1 MDNVTHTLAGLLL
14 AEATTR
20 LRTRRGDA
28 PTEVGARRAW
38 IVGAVASNLPDADQ
52 LYTGLTGGKLGY
64 LLHHRGHTHTL
75 PVALVLGLATAAVA
89 LAIATRRGDADGRER
104 PWLAAIA
111 SLAAFLHI
119 GMDAWNVYGVHPF
132 WPLFDGWFYGDSVF
146 ILEPL
151 FWVVAIPM
159 LFPAARSKA
168 ARVTLGVLLVVAV
181 LLPWVVR
188 SMVPWPIAATVS
200 LVAVASAWL
209 ARSFSSDRRIVA
221 GITSFVGVATLFVVS
236 STLSRAAISERLGRS
251 HPERTLH
258 DLALS
263 PAPANPL
270 CWTAVAVS
278 TTASGD
284 YVLEQLRFAA
294 WPSLLRVERC
304 PAGTELGSAPN
315 TPIAPSEDVSLRVE
329 RRFVAPQSDLSRLA
343 RMHCEVSAG
352 LLFFRAPFWL
362 ERAGSL
368 VVGDYRFDRSEGLD
382 FADLELS
389 AGPARCPEFL
399 PPWLPPAPTCSTAH
413 APSREAARSA
423 TQRSDRPVAA
433 RVHRLAR
440 GLERALDLEHELV
453 GGFLLLLGACLLDRL
468 VEPRLHP
475 QQELLHTHAFSR

>member
-20 LRTRRGDA
+20 LRTRRGEA
-28 PTEVGARRAW
+28 PSEAGARRAW
-38 IVGAVASNLPDADQ
+38 LVGAVASNLPDADQ

-89 LAIATRRGDADGRER
+89 FAIAARRGGADARER

-111 SLAAFLHI
+111 SLCALLHI
-119 GMDAWNVYGVHPF
+119 GMDGWNVYGVHPF

-159 LFPAARSKA
+159 LFPASRSKA
-168 ARVTLGVLLVVAV
+168 TRATLGALLVVAV
-181 LLPWVVR
+181 LLPWLVR

-200 LVAVASAWL
+200 LVAVASGVL
-209 ARSFSSDRRIVA
+209 ARSLSSDRRVVA
-221 GITSFVGVATLFVVS
+221 GLAGFLGVAALFVVS
-236 STLSRAAISERLGRS
+236 SGLARGSISARLGRA
-251 HPERTLH
+251 HPGRTLH

-278 TTASGD
+278 TAPSGE

-294 WPSLLRVERC
+294 WPSLLAVERC
-304 PAGTELGSAPN
+304 PAGPELGSAPN
-315 TPIAPSEDVSLRVE
+315 AAVAASDDVSLRVE
-329 RRFVAPQSDLSRLA
+329 RRFVARQSELTRLA
-343 RMHCEVSAG
+343 RAHCEVSAG
-352 LLFFRAPFWL
+352 LRFFRAPFWL

-382 FADLELS
+382 FADLELTTEP
-389 AGPARCPEFL
+389 GRCPEFL
-399 PPWLPPAPTCSTAH
+399 PPWLPPRADVIDGSTAD
-413 APSREAARSA
+413 AERS
-423 TQRSDRPVAA
+423 P
-433 RVHRLAR
+433 
-440 GLERALDLEHELV
+440 
-453 GGFLLLLGACLLDRL
+453 
-468 VEPRLHP
+468 
-475 QQELLHTHAFSR
+475 

>member
-20 LRTRRGDA
+20 LRTRRGEA
-28 PTEVGARRAW
+28 PTEAGARRAW

-75 PVALVLGLATAAVA
+75 PIALVLGLATAAVA
-89 LAIATRRGDADGRER
+89 LTIAARRGGADAKER

-111 SLAAFLHI
+111 SLAALLHI

-168 ARVTLGVLLVVAV
+168 ARVTLGALFVVAV
-181 LLPWVVR
+181 ILPWVVR
-188 SMVPWPIAATVS
+188 SMVPWPIAAMVS
-200 LVAVASAWL
+200 LVAVGSSLL
-209 ARSFSSDRRIVA
+209 ARRLSSDRRLVA
-221 GITSFVGVATLFVVS
+221 GLAAFVGVAALFVVS
-236 STLSRAAISERLGRS
+236 SAQARGAIQGRLAGA
-251 HPERTLH
+251 HPERRLH

-278 TTASGD
+278 TTASGE

-294 WPSLLRVERC
+294 WPSLITVESC

-315 TPIAPSEDVSLRVE
+315 AAVAPSDDGSLRVE
-329 RRFVAPQSDLSRLA
+329 RRFVAQRSELSRLA
-343 RMHCEVSAG
+343 RAHCEVSAG
-352 LLFFRAPFWL
+352 MRFFRAPFWL

-389 AGPARCPEFL
+389 PEPTRCPEFL
-399 PPWLPPAPTCSTAH
+399 PPWLPPRADVVDGAADAPL
-413 APSREAARSA
+413 P
-423 TQRSDRPVAA
+423 RP
-433 RVHRLAR
+433 
-440 GLERALDLEHELV
+440 
-453 GGFLLLLGACLLDRL
+453 
-468 VEPRLHP
+468 
-475 QQELLHTHAFSR
+475 

>member
-28 PTEVGARRAW
+28 PTEAGARRAW
-38 IVGAVASNLPDADQ
+38 VVGAVATNLPDADQ

-75 PVALVLGLATAAVA
+75 PVALLLGLATAAVA
-89 LAIATRRGDADGRER
+89 LAITARRGDVDTRER
-104 PWLAAIA
+104 PWLATIA
-111 SLAAFLHI
+111 VLAALLHI

-132 WPLFDGWFYGDSVF
+132 WPFFDGWFYGDSVF

-168 ARVTLGVLLVVAV
+168 ARVTLGALLVVAV

-188 SMVPWPIAATVS
+188 SMVPWPIAAMVS
-200 LVAVASAWL
+200 LVAVGSSLL
-209 ARSFSSDRRIVA
+209 ARGLSSDRRLVA
-221 GITSFVGVATLFVVS
+221 GIAGFVGVAALFVAS
-236 STLSRAAISERLGRS
+236 SAHARGALSERLGRAY
-251 HPERTLH
+251 PERRLH

-270 CWTAVAVS
+270 CWAAVAVS
-278 TTASGD
+278 TTSSGE

-294 WPSLLRVERC
+294 WPSLIDVELC

-315 TPIAPSEDVSLRVE
+315 AVVAPSSDASLRVE
-329 RRFVAPQSDLSRLA
+329 RRFVAPQAELTRLA
-343 RMHCEVSAG
+343 QVHCEVSAG
-352 LLFFRAPFWL
+352 LRFFRAPFWL

-368 VVGDYRFDRSEGLD
+368 IVGDYRFDRSEGLD
-382 FADLELS
+382 FADLEL
-389 AGPARCPEFL
+389 APEPTRCPEFL
-399 PPWLPPAPTCSTAH
+399 PPWLPPRADVLDGAP
-413 APSREAARSA
+413 AASV
-423 TQRSDRPVAA
+423 P
-433 RVHRLAR
+433 
-440 GLERALDLEHELV
+440 G
-453 GGFLLLLGACLLDRL
+453 
-468 VEPRLHP
+468 P
-475 QQELLHTHAFSR
+475 